1 MTSKKLMVQILTW
14 IRGAGTRNPA
24 APATLRCMP
33 LPPLRQSDWPPARVT
48 IESPREAAL
57 RAIVYRNQL
66 REKPRERGLRIAG
79 LVGTLLVH
87 LIFLFGAILGPAYQ
101 PDALPSEPLGVL
113 HVRLIDNKPEPPP
126 PPPVRGTPPKRHGP
140 VHHGH
145 VAQATPAHR
154 VTPARRQS
162 AMTAPSA
169 QPLPAVPAPPID
181 RPVIAVKP
189 VPSAPA
195 PKIVAAPLP
204 PVSVPKPAPAPAPQL
219 QPIAVSPPP
228 PAVTLQAPQAIKP
241 VPPRFQPE
249 PVRKAQAEGTRAMPP
264 PPSLAMP
271 ALPAQSA
278 PTIQAPAI
286 AMDKVVPTIATPP
299 AVTAVTRADVSAA
312 PPAPEMEAV
321 PLSAPAAPT
330 VNLQSTLKEPSPV
343 VAREQPQIQSPTI
356 HVAPAQLAAVPLPP
370 AEAAPA
376 TPRVQAP
383 SVTFLPS
390 VVPPAQLAIQP
401 PVAKVDITPA
411 KLPTPAAELAPA
423 SKAAT
428 EAPSKSAPTPATT
441 PEMAAAPTAQ
451 KTSESSSPAPAGQDV
466 SSAPDATPQGSDTA
480 TPGQPQGTT
489 RTVPPSATTRAGDLA
504 STTAGQGHVTG
515 SQGHGMQGSPD
526 GTYIQLLPHGDT
538 KIMHHRTTG
547 IHYQPT
553 RFDKYWTP
561 EGESSIDTALR
572 HAVEKT
578 TVSHTFHLPR
588 GVRVKCV
595 AMPLLPVLMLG
606 CGNPDP
612 PAAPL
617 NSKIYKKLNQPTLNS
632 SIPKIAPPAS
642 TVAPPAPVQ
651 LNNRVQCAEAR
662 VAGGPLPPGCDTELT
677 PKRPVSLPASSG
689 SSWVPA
695 SDQFH

>member
-1 MTSKKLMVQILTW
+1 
-14 IRGAGTRNPA
+14 
-24 APATLRCMP
+24 MP
-33 LPPLRQSDWPPARVT
+33 LPPPRQPDWPPAHVT

-66 REKPRERGLRIAG
+66 REKPRERGLRVMG
-79 LVGTLLVH
+79 LIGTLLVH
-87 LIFLFGAILGPAYQ
+87 LIFLFGAVLGPAYE
-101 PDALPSEPLGVL
+101 PEPLPSEPLGVL

-140 VHHGH
+140 VHHGR
-145 VAQATPAHR
+145 VAQATLVHHA
-154 VTPARRQS
+154 TPARRQS

-189 VPSAPA
+189 APSAPT

-228 PAVTLQAPQAIKP
+228 PAVTLQAPPVTRP

-249 PVRKAQAEGTRAMPP
+249 PVRKAQAEGTRPMPP
-264 PPSLAMP
+264 PASLAMP
-271 ALPAQSA
+271 TLPAQSA
-278 PTIQAPAI
+278 PTIQVPVI
-286 AMDKVVPTIATPP
+286 AMDKAVPNIAAPP
-299 AVTAVTRADVSAA
+299 TMTAVTHADVSAA

-330 VNLQSTLKEPSPV
+330 VNLQSTLQAPSPV
-343 VAREQPQIQSPTI
+343 VPREQPQIQSPTI
-356 HVAPAQLAAVPLPP
+356 RVAAPQLAAVPLPP
-370 AEAAPA
+370 TEAAPA

-383 SVTFLPS
+383 SVTFQPS
-390 VVPPAQLAIQP
+390 TVPPAQLAIQP
-401 PVAKVDITPA
+401 PVAKVDLTPA
-411 KLPTPAAELAPA
+411 TLPTPAAALTPAPSA
-423 SKAAT
+423 PKAAT
-428 EAPSKSAPTPATT
+428 EPPSRSAPATT
-441 PEMAAAPTAQ
+441 PETAATPAAQ
-451 KTSESSSPAPAGQDV
+451 KTSESSSPAPAGRDV
-466 SSAPDATPQGSDTA
+466 SSAPDATPQGSDSA

-489 RTVPPSATTRAGDLA
+489 RPVPPSATTRAGDLA
-504 STTAGQGHVTG
+504 STTGGQGHVTG

-526 GTYIQLLPHGDT
+526 GTYIQLVPHGDT
-538 KIMHHRTTG
+538 KIMEHRTTG

-595 AMPLLPVLMLG
+595 AMPLLPILMLG

-612 PAAPL
+612 PAAAL
-617 NSKIYKKLNQPTLNS
+617 DAKTYKKLNLPTLNS
-632 SIPKIAPPAS
+632 SIPKVAPPAS
-642 TVAPPAPVQ
+642 TVAPAAPVQ

-662 VAGGPLPPGCDTELT
+662 VAGGPLPPGCDADMA
-677 PKRPVSLPASSG
+677 PKRPVSLPATSG

>member
-1 MTSKKLMVQILTW
+1 M
-14 IRGAGTRNPA
+14 
-24 APATLRCMP
+24 
-33 LPPLRQSDWPPARVT
+33 T

-66 REKPRERGLRIAG
+66 REKPRERGLRVMG
-79 LVGTLLVH
+79 LIGTLLVH
-87 LIFLFGAILGPAYQ
+87 LIFLFGAILGPAYE
-101 PDALPSEPLGVL
+101 PEPLPSTPLGVL
-113 HVRLIDNKPEPPP
+113 QVRLIDNKPEPPP

-140 VHHGH
+140 VHHGR
-145 VAQATPAHR
+145 VAQATPVHH

-162 AMTAPSA
+162 AVTAPSA

-189 VPSAPA
+189 LPSAPT

-204 PVSVPKPAPAPAPQL
+204 SVSVPKPKPAPAPQL

-228 PAVTLQAPQAIKP
+228 PTVTLQAPQAAKP

-264 PPSLAMP
+264 PASLAMP
-271 ALPAQSA
+271 TLPAQSA
-278 PTIQAPAI
+278 PTIQVPVI
-286 AMDKVVPTIATPP
+286 AMDKAVPNIAAPTM
-299 AVTAVTRADVSAA
+299 TAVTHADVSAA

-321 PLSAPAAPT
+321 RLSAPDAPT
-330 VNLQSTLKEPSPV
+330 VNLQSTLQAPSPV
-343 VAREQPQIQSPTI
+343 VPREQPQIQSPTI

-370 AEAAPA
+370 TEAAPA

-383 SVTFLPS
+383 AVTFQPS
-390 VVPPAQLAIQP
+390 PVPPAALAIQS
-401 PVAKVDITPA
+401 PVAKVDITPVKLSTPAVEPAPATPVVKAAAEVSA
-411 KLPTPAAELAPA
+411 KSAASTTPETAATPAAE
-423 SKAAT
+423 K
-428 EAPSKSAPTPATT
+428 
-441 PEMAAAPTAQ
+441 TA
-451 KTSESSSPAPAGQDV
+451 ESSSPAPAGQDV

-489 RTVPPSATTRAGDLA
+489 RPVPPSASTRAGDLA

-538 KIMHHRTTG
+538 QIMHHRTTG
-547 IHYQPT
+547 IHYQAT

-595 AMPLLPVLMLG
+595 AMPLLPILMLG

-617 NSKIYKKLNQPTLNS
+617 NSKIYKKLNLPTLNS
-632 SIPKIAPPAS
+632 SIPKVAPPAS
-642 TVAPPAPVQ
+642 TVAPAAPVQ

-662 VAGGPLPPGCDTELT
+662 VAGGPLPPGCDEDVA
-677 PKRPVSLPASSG
+677 PRRPVTLPASSG